1 MKIYNNYNNNDIMDR
16 KEILAGLIEVLR
28 TVRTVD
34 PAKLENVTEET
45 DFLTD
50 MNTPSTEL
58 INIAAKVEQKFDVEF
73 EDEDID
79 ELGSKVKDVID
90 LIIKV
95 KARTDAERGE

>member
-1 MKIYNNYNNNDIMDR
+1 MDR
-16 KEILAGLIEVLR
+16 KEILTGLIEVLR

-58 INIAAKVEQKFDVEF
+58 INIAAKVEQKFDIEF

-79 ELGSKVKDVID
+79 EMGSKVKDIID

-95 KARTDAERGE
+95 KARTDAEKE

>member
-1 MKIYNNYNNNDIMDR
+1 MDR

-58 INIAAKVEQKFDVEF
+58 INIAAKVEQKFDIEF

-79 ELGSKVKDVID
+79 EMGSKVKDVID

-95 KARTDAERGE
+95 KARTEAERGE

>member
-1 MKIYNNYNNNDIMDR
+1 MDR
-16 KEILAGLIEVLR
+16 KEILAGLVEVLR
-28 TVRTVD
+28 TIRTVD

-45 DFLTD
+45 DFMTD

-90 LIIKV
+90 LIIKA
-95 KARTDAERGE
+95 KERTDAEREN

>member
-1 MKIYNNYNNNDIMDR
+1 MDR
-16 KEILAGLIEVLR
+16 KEILDGLIEVLR

-45 DFLTD
+45 DFMTD

-58 INIAAKVEQKFDVEF
+58 INIAAKVEQKFDIEF

-90 LIIKV
+90 LIVKV
-95 KARTDAERGE
+95 KARTDATRQ

>member
-1 MKIYNNYNNNDIMDR
+1 MDR

-28 TVRTVD
+28 TIRTVD

-45 DFLTD
+45 DFMTD

-90 LIIKV
+90 LIIKA
-95 KARTDAERGE
+95 KARTEEERGN

>member
-1 MKIYNNYNNNDIMDR
+1 MER
-16 KEILAGLIEVLR
+16 QEIIDGLIEVLR

-34 PAKLENVTEET
+34 PAKLEHVTEET

-58 INIAAKVEQKFDVEF
+58 INIAAKVEQKFNVEF

-79 ELGSKVKDVID
+79 ELGSKVKDIVN
-90 LIIKV
+90 LIIKA
-95 KARTDAERGE
+95 KERENS

>member
-1 MKIYNNYNNNDIMDR
+1 MDR
-16 KEILAGLIEVLR
+16 KEILDGLIEVLR

-58 INIAAKVEQKFDVEF
+58 INIAAKVEQKFDIEF

-79 ELGSKVKDVID
+79 EMGSKVKDIID

-95 KARTDAERGE
+95 KARTDASRE

>member
-1 MKIYNNYNNNDIMDR
+1 MDR
-16 KEILAGLIEVLR
+16 KEILTELVEVLR

-34 PAKLENVTEET
+34 PSKLENVTEET

-58 INIAAKVEQKFDVEF
+58 INIAAKVEQKFNIEF

-79 ELGSKVKDVID
+79 EMGSKVKDIID
-90 LIIKV
+90 LIIKA
-95 KARTDAERGE
+95 KERENE

>member
-1 MKIYNNYNNNDIMDR
+1 MDR
-16 KEILAGLIEVLR
+16 QEIIDGLIEVLR

-34 PAKLENVTEET
+34 PAKLEHVTEET

-79 ELGSKVKDVID
+79 ELGSKVKDIVD
-90 LIIKV
+90 LILKA
-95 KARTDAERGE
+95 KARQDS